1 MVRSS
6 VPPYS
11 LQDNRNHPIPTREAS
26 YLHITL
32 VGDYNPARSTP
43 GGTRA
48 YVEALHHYFHT
59 SDISHT
65 LIFAGREKT
74 GEVCEVGVPVRQSN
88 SSGHFLVSLA
98 THLRSLGVPKDAIVH
113 VPRPDYLLPFLA
125 TGVGRSFVCTLHG
138 NPYRAMI
145 ERGHRFHLPVYPL
158 AEPLLLRRTDAVVAT
173 DLHTASDYAGR
184 YPWIRQR
191 LRFIPNGV
199 DTSTFRPMDKTAAK
213 QRWNLGGTVFL
224 YAGRLS
230 PEKRVVEIMRSFRL
244 LPEPTARLVIAG
256 DGPERDRILRQAEDP
271 RIQILGVVDRTDMS
285 GLINASDAVV
295 LYSTREGLPAI
306 ALEALAC
313 GVPVITTPV
322 GGLATLV
329 RPGKDGLLVSNIEEL
344 VEAMARIV
352 AGARF
357 HVSDILASVQD
368 YDWSRVGS
376 QLLDVYRGLAYAQ

>member
-1 MVRSS
+1 
-6 VPPYS
+6 
-11 LQDNRNHPIPTREAS
+11 
-26 YLHITL
+26 
-32 VGDYNPARSTP
+32 
-43 GGTRA
+43 
-48 YVEALHHYFHT
+48 
-59 SDISHT
+59 
-65 LIFAGREKT
+65 
-74 GEVCEVGVPVRQSN
+74 
-88 SSGHFLVSLA
+88 
-98 THLRSLGVPKDAIVH
+98 
-113 VPRPDYLLPFLA
+113 
-125 TGVGRSFVCTLHG
+125 
-138 NPYRAMI
+138 
-145 ERGHRFHLPVYPL
+145 
-158 AEPLLLRRTDAVVAT
+158 
-173 DLHTASDYAGR
+173 
-184 YPWIRQR
+184 
-191 LRFIPNGV
+191 
-199 DTSTFRPMDKTAAK
+199 
-213 QRWNLGGTVFL
+213 
-224 YAGRLS
+224 
-230 PEKRVVEIMRSFRL
+230 MRSFRL

-357 HVSDILASVQD
+357 HVSDILASVQE